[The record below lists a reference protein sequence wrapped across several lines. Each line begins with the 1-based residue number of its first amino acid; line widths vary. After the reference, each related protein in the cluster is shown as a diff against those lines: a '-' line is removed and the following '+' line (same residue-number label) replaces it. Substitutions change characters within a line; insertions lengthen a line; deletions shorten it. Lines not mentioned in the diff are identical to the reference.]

1 MHKIIDEKMH
11 NQIFFDNKLR
21 KRAWYNIVMDGNV
34 MADKRTGEVTATET
48 AHKLTGRRWARGD
61 IKRKF

>member
-1 MHKIIDEKMH
+1 
-11 NQIFFDNKLR
+11 
-21 KRAWYNIVMDGNV
+21 MDGNV

-48 AHKLTGRRWARGD
+48 AHKLTGRRCARGD